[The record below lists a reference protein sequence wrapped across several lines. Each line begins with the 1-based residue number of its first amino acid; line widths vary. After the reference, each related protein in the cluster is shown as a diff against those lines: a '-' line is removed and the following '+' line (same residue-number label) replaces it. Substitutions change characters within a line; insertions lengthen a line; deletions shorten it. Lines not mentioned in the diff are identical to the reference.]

1 MKTLQHNEVEFD
13 RTIASLKAY
22 GFTASQWA
30 WEDPFA
36 PYVVM
41 RWNRE
46 DARPMVVMVNC
57 MGEVSNHPE
66 NETDKEFFTD
76 FATWQM
82 HNQSELLCWDEED
95 NLTWQMQ
102 DKPES
107 I

>member
-1 MKTLQHNEVEFD
+1 
-13 RTIASLKAY
+13 
-22 GFTASQWA
+22 
-30 WEDPFA
+30 
-36 PYVVM
+36 
-41 RWNRE
+41 
-46 DARPMVVMVNC
+46 

-95 NLTWQMQ
+95 TFAWQMQ

-107 I
+107 L